1 MTTMGRAS
9 LLLAVGLA
17 LSAAAAAEEIPSPWW
32 QSRMNDSF
40 KDRVRV
46 SGPVGS
52 FVLRDPQVDSTGIR
66 FAGFESAQAW
76 YADEA
81 ISKTQPRQVPPATIP
96 WSEIDR
102 VETPKRATG
111 FGALIGGTLGAA
123 LAVGIAASGGFDQE
137 SEMATLGPALCIGGG
152 AAAGAAFGSAM
163 TRWHVYYPPQ

>member
-1 MTTMGRAS
+1 MTTVGRTS
-9 LLLAVGLA
+9 VLLLFGLGF
-17 LSAAAAAEEIPSPWW
+17 AAMATAEDIPSPWW

-66 FAGFESAQAW
+66 FAGFETAQAW
-76 YADEA
+76 YADQSM
-81 ISKTQPRQVPPATIP
+81 SKTQPRPVPPATIP

-111 FGALIGGTLGAA
+111 FGALVGGALGAA

-137 SEMATLGPALCIGGG
+137 TEMASVGPALCIGGG
-152 AAAGAAFGSAM
+152 AVTGAAFGAGM
-163 TRWHVYYPPQ
+163 TRWHVYYPPR